1 MTPARCLYG
10 EVDDLA
16 PSPREIKRA
25 DAKPLIAYV
34 EAIEATGKLFGIPVL
49 NLYHKMGLDPHDPA
63 VSEKYTVD
71 GLHWNDAGHEYIAK
85 ALAEFIESL

>member
-1 MTPARCLYG
+1 
-10 EVDDLA
+10 VDDLY

-34 EAIEATGKLFGIPVL
+34 EAIEETAKLFNIPVL
-49 NLYHKMGLDPHDPA
+49 NLYYKMGLDPHDPA

-85 ALAEFIESL
+85 ALASFIESL